1 MEVKEVSQK
10 VFVHAAKRCVAVD
23 QGIGVLLFDLLLST
37 GAGAGADAA
46 CLCRDDAVAPMAL
59 SVSLSRLSLLQD
71 LLNVA
76 TIASG
81 STVMG
86 GIIAKAFEKARVW

>member
-1 MEVKEVSQK
+1 MLMLVPT
-10 VFVHAAKRCVAVD
+10 HGAVY
-23 QGIGVLLFDLLLST
+23 G
-37 GAGAGADAA
+37 
-46 CLCRDDAVAPMAL
+46 DAVATW
-59 SVSLSRLSLLQD
+59 LSLYIYIYVCVFQD

-86 GIIAKAFEKARVW
+86 GIIAKAFEKVRKA